1 LKAARMISSS
11 EAVQLLSLVQ
21 VGVDVGVL
29 EGQVTHTDL
38 NQLFLLIQPAH
49 LQKIA
54 GKEFST
60 TERDTRRA
68 ERIREYFSK
77 VVL

>member
-1 LKAARMISSS
+1 MMSSS
-11 EAVQLLSLVQ
+11 EAIQLLSLVQ

-29 EGQVTHTDL
+29 EGQITHTDL

-49 LQKIA
+49 LQKMT
-54 GKEFST
+54 GKELGT
-60 TERDTRRA
+60 TERDHCRA
-68 ERIREYFSK
+68 GRIRDYFSK